1 MKWRPTGKS
10 HWRIRQP
17 RQRAFQFAW
26 RCVESA
32 NSNHYK
38 PAHHKHGGRDEDC
51 CFRRGHY
58 PTVTHGAPS
67 IVRRRA
73 VNFAKLGLAGVSAS
87 HSNFIAKVQARAAR
101 LKRKEPPPLRSKGGG
116 ILAQRPMYKFL
127 VQPMP
132 TVVTTPN
139 LSAHKPAGDRAS
151 RYKDPRQMPS
161 RRPRLEP
168 VQSQYPAVDHCEA
181 EGSHRDSLG
190 SIAAT
195 PRFS

>member
-1 MKWRPTGKS
+1 
-10 HWRIRQP
+10 
-17 RQRAFQFAW
+17 
-26 RCVESA
+26 
-32 NSNHYK
+32 
-38 PAHHKHGGRDEDC
+38 
-51 CFRRGHY
+51 
-58 PTVTHGAPS
+58 
-67 IVRRRA
+67 

-132 TVVTTPN
+132 TVVTPPN

-151 RYKDPRQMPS
+151 RHKDPRQMPS

-181 EGSHRDSLG
+181 NGSHRAPPWLNRRDTAILLEEGPATVVNKVPLFSL
-190 SIAAT
+190 ICDHCDIFTAARRNT
-195 PRFS
+195 GCTAPLSRRSPSDRSRPREAKNL